1 MTEVLTEGLIGQ
13 KLGKPFMKEV
23 LDIKRPATHKQRF
36 NICLNTLVKL
46 GLLQIV
52 GQGKFSVI

>member
-23 LDIKRPATHKQRF
+23 LDKKKKRPATHKQRF
-36 NICLNTLVKL
+36 NICLNTLGKL

-52 GQGKFSVI
+52 G

>member
-23 LDIKRPATHKQRF
+23 LDKKKKACNTQTKIQYLLEYFREIRFATNCWVR
-36 NICLNTLVKL
+36 
-46 GLLQIV
+46 
-52 GQGKFSVI
+52 